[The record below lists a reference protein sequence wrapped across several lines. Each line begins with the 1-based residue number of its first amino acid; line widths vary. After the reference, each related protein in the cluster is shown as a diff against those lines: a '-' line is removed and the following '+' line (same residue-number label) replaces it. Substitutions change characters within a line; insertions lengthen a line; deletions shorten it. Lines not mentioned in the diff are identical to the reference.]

1 VYPFWGDYQTGI
13 LKPGYHLHDSLLKLR
28 GYQVSIVII
37 FCNFQH
43 ISAFFV
49 RFKRSSLIA
58 NGCNSTDLIEQTSC
72 QIQSACFF

>member
-28 GYQVSIVII
+28 GYQVSMVII

-43 ISAFFV
+43 ISAFF
-49 RFKRSSLIA
+49 
-58 NGCNSTDLIEQTSC
+58 C
-72 QIQSACFF
+72 